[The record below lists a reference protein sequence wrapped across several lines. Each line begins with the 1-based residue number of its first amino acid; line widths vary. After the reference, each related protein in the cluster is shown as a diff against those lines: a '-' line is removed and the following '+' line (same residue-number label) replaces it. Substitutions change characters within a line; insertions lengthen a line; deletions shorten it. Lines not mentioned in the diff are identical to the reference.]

1 MTTSTREAT
10 CADRIKDE
18 YLAQEAWIADLYAKA
33 DEGDDQAQ
41 EEIYEQAYGISSYTL
56 VKIELSGGGP
66 SSWLEA
72 KYDTKGD
79 GLLRLTYYFADWFDV
94 ANRDVPE
101 GAALWR
107 YAADMLEGMSL

>member
-1 MTTSTREAT
+1 MTTKEAT

-79 GLLRLTYYFADWFDV
+79 GLLSVKYYFADWFDV
-94 ANRDVPE
+94 ASRDVAE
-101 GAALWR
+101 GTALWR
-107 YAADMLEGMSL
+107 YADETIDAMGL